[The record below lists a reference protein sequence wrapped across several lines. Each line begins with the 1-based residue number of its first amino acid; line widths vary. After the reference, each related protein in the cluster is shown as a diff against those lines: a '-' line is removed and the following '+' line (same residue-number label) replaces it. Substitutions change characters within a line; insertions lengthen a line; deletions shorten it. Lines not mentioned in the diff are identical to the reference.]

1 MAAVLDLAAT
11 RTIVTKQEGPL
22 DSQKIRASTN
32 ERRRAAGAT
41 PGAPFPPVLLPQGE
55 RPVAE
60 VIERALSLGL
70 VALAAEGF
78 DPALVHKD
86 VSRFRLA
93 NAMTPLETSCVAS
106 DGTVDMNT
114 RSNLSWD
121 IEASRALAWALG
133 LELALPPVDDEE
145 SQGFMALGRLLD
157 EGSVEA
163 LVSKAAPRAREDVV
177 AEADFYRCYRAIYQ
191 ELIPPDAPPG
201 ADPQEGT
208 LGAQA
213 VRNRARAFEWL
224 LDPTSAW

>member
-1 MAAVLDLAAT
+1 M
-11 RTIVTKQEGPL
+11 TKQEGPL

-32 ERRRAAGAT
+32 ERLRAVGAT
-41 PGAPFPPVLLPQGE
+41 PRATFPPVLLPQGE

-78 DPALVHKD
+78 DPPLIQEEI
-86 VSRFRLA
+86 VSFRLA
-93 NAMTPLETSCVAS
+93 NAMTPLEAACAAA
-106 DGTVDMNT
+106 DGSVDLST
-114 RSNLSWD
+114 QAELSWYV
-121 IEASRALAWALG
+121 EGFRALAWALG

-145 SQGFMALGRLLD
+145 SQGFTALGRLLD

-163 LVSKAAPRAREDVV
+163 LVSKAAPRTTEELV
-177 AEADFYRCYRAIYQ
+177 AEADLYRCYRAIYQ
-191 ELIPPDAPPG
+191 ELIPPDAPRG
-201 ADPQEGT
+201 ADPQEGS

-213 VRNRARAFEWL
+213 VRNRARAFDWL